1 MINEQKKMT
10 APGSSVGA
18 DAKQPVCNNNE
29 IISNQKQVGNLQATN
44 NVEKSSAPVNTGAEN
59 LDAKSLVE
67 ILDTT
72 YPPQIPLIEDFLY
85 TGTYLFAGAP
95 KLGKSFFMAQIGF
108 HISTGTPMWNHEVHK
123 GTVLYLALEDNF
135 ARIQK
140 RLSKMFDM
148 KDSDEFFFA
157 IDAKSLNEGLDMQ
170 MENFTKEH
178 PDTKLIII
186 DTLQKIREVGGDK
199 YSYAS
204 DYEII
209 TKLKSFADRHN
220 IGILVV
226 HHTRKMESSDTF
238 DMISGTQ
245 GLLGAADGAFV
256 LQKEKRTENKAIL
269 DISGRDQQDQKLHL
283 KFIVERCVWELE
295 KAETE
300 LWKEPPDPLL
310 EAVAKV
316 LTPENSKWEGT
327 ATELVVLLDGV
338 EIAANVITRKLN
350 VKADELYNKYHIR
363 FVSDHPHGQ
372 RRITL
377 QLIEEE

>member
-10 APGSSVGA
+10 VSDSSVGA
-18 DAKQPVCNNNE
+18 DAKQPLCKNNE

-44 NVEKSSAPVNTGAEN
+44 KIEKSSAPATAGVEG

-72 YPPQIPLIEDFLY
+72 FPPQIPLIEDFLY

-108 HISTGTPMWNHEVHK
+108 HISTGTPIWNHAVHK

-148 KDSDEFFFA
+148 ADTDKFFFA
-157 IDAKSLNEGLDMQ
+157 IESKSLNEGLDLQ
-170 MENFTKEH
+170 MENFIKEQ

-209 TKLKSFADRHN
+209 TKLKSFADKYN

-256 LQKEKRTENKAIL
+256 LQKEKRTENKAVL

-283 KFIVERCVWELE
+283 KFDVERCVWELE

-300 LWKEPPDPLL
+300 LWKAPPEPLL
-310 EAVAKV
+310 EAVSRV
-316 LTPENSKWEGT
+316 LTLENPKWEGT
-327 ATELVVLLDGV
+327 ATELVTLLEGV

-363 FVSDHPHGQ
+363 FASDHPHGQ
-372 RRITL
+372 RRIIL
-377 QLIEEE
+377 QLVEEE